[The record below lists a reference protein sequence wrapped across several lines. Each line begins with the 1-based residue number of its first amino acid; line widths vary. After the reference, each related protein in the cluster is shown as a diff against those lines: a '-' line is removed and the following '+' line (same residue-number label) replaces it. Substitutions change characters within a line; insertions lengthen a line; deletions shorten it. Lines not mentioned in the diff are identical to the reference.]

1 MLTTGR
7 IWQCD
12 VCGYRWMYVKG
23 RKDATEWLTDVGECN
38 DDPGFSL
45 NGVWMEPPEG
55 RER

>member
-1 MLTTGR
+1 
-7 IWQCD
+7 
-12 VCGYRWMYVKG
+12 MYVKG